1 MEKIKYFIKSE
12 KGKDI
17 LIIIIIILVGL
28 SSFELGRLSKENS
41 SNNNGIKIKYPA
53 NYEVNDSNIPLEA
66 NLGQINS
73 TNKPKTAETNQIKT
87 QATGNYFAS
96 KRGKKYYPVGC
107 SAGNTIKQENKIYF
121 STSAEAE
128 KAGYELSGSCI

>member
-1 MEKIKYFIKSE
+1 VEKIKHFIQSE

-17 LIIIIIILVGL
+17 LIIIIVILVGL
-28 SSFELGRLSKENS
+28 SSFQLGRLSKENTS
-41 SNNNGIKIKYPA
+41 NNGIRIEYPL
-53 NYEVNDSNIPLEA
+53 NDQNIPLET
-66 NLGQINS
+66 NLSQINS
-73 TNKPKTAETNQIKT
+73 NNTPKTTQINQIKT

-121 STSAEAE
+121 STSTDAE
-128 KAGYELSGSCI
+128 KAGYELSGSC

>member
-1 MEKIKYFIKSE
+1 MEKIKHFIKSE

-28 SSFELGRLSKENS
+28 SSFQLGRLSKENT
-41 SNNNGIKIKYPA
+41 SNPNGIRIEYPL
-53 NYEVNDSNIPLEA
+53 NDTNIPLEA
-66 NLGQINS
+66 NLSQLNS
-73 TNKPKTAETNQIKT
+73 NNTLKTAPINQTTNQT
-87 QATGNYFAS
+87 TGNYFAS

-121 STSAEAE
+121 STSTEAE
-128 KAGYELSGSCI
+128 KAGYTLSGSCE

>member
-1 MEKIKYFIKSE
+1 VEKIKYFIKSE

-28 SSFELGRLSKENS
+28 SSFELGRLSKANN
-41 SNNNGIKIKYPA
+41 SNNNGIKIEYPA
-53 NYEVNDSNIPLEA
+53 NYEVKTNLSQTNSNTS
-66 NLGQINS
+66 IN
-73 TNKPKTAETNQIKT
+73 TAKTT
-87 QATGNYFAS
+87 QTSGNYFAS

-121 STSAEAE
+121 STGAEAE